1 MRKVACAVGVMAFV
15 QGCTSYAANQVL
27 GTSAVPL
34 SVTAGKRLDPGK
46 IYRVKSGGVF
56 TQVCQDDM
64 QNRKIKA
71 VDVVQEEDSRDTI
84 TDRVVGEAISFTVPG
99 VPTIRMPYRK
109 MRVQGYTV
117 RAAKVPSDEDIYQ
130 YYLQNVGSRCRGM
143 MSEGGLVVVQSEAR
157 AKKSAQLLKGPMDDL
172 PLGPGTL
179 GGLGTEQVIRGP
191 SNVTFGVVPAE
202 H

>member
-1 MRKVACAVGVMAFV
+1 MRKVACVVGVVVLV

-27 GTSAVPL
+27 GTSAIPL
-34 SVTAGKRLDPGK
+34 SVTAGKRLEPK
-46 IYRVKSGGVF
+46 NIYRVKSGGMI
-56 TQVCQDDM
+56 TQVCQKDM
-64 QNRKIKA
+64 ENRKIKA
-71 VDVVQEEDSRDTI
+71 VGVVMGDESDDTI
-84 TDRVVGEAISFTVPG
+84 TDRVVGEAITLTVPG

-117 RAAKVPSDEDIYQ
+117 REAKAPSGEDIYQ
-130 YYLQNVGSRCRGM
+130 YYMQNVGSTCRKM
-143 MSEGGLVVVQSEAR
+143 MSEGGLIVVQSEAR
-157 AKKSAQLLKGPMDDL
+157 AKKSAQLLKGPVDDL

-191 SNVTFGVVPAE
+191 SNVTFGIVPAE

>member
-1 MRKVACAVGVMAFV
+1 MRRGACVVGVMV
-15 QGCTSYAANQVL
+15 VLQGCTSYAANQVL
-27 GTSAVPL
+27 GTSAIPL
-34 SVTAGKRLDPGK
+34 SVTAGKRLEPGK
-46 IYRVKSGGVF
+46 IYRVKSGGEI

-71 VDVVQEEDSRDTI
+71 VDIVQGEDSEDTI

-143 MSEGGLVVVQSEAR
+143 MEQGGLIVVQSEAR
-157 AKKSAQLLKGPMDDL
+157 AKKSAQLLKGPVDDL
-172 PLGPGTL
+172 PLGAGML
-179 GGLGTEQVIRGP
+179 GGLSAEQVIRGP
-191 SNVTFGVVPAE
+191 SNVTFGILPADN
-202 H
+202 